1 MTRRD
6 MNCPGC
12 GEKIHEEELIDGAC
26 PLCGQMVEDGEYDD
40 TISEIVDLF
49 EGAEAMAMSVEQES
63 VQRSFVLRVSP
74 SLLDKVKPK
83 RCDACGR
90 WHLKLGR
97 KEYHVEMDGREG
109 RLEVNYLC
117 SLCSPSR

>member
-1 MTRRD
+1 

-26 PLCGQMVEDGEYDD
+26 PLCGKVVEDGDYDD

-63 VQRSFVLRVSP
+63 VQRSFVLQVSP
-74 SLLDKVKPK
+74 SLFDRIKPK
-83 RCDACGR
+83 KCDACGR

-97 KEYHVEMDGREG
+97 KEYRVEMEGTEG